1 MPFQVSSSATE
12 VFYVS
17 LQSALLKGYK
27 IKVTALDPQ
36 TGQQTRQQILSSES
50 EVTSPDSVLFVGANA
65 ASPLIIWADK
75 SFKTLKVNV
84 IGSKQVNTVAIDSPS
99 GEEIRKVNVHA
110 PTGQDTPSHFLVHYE
125 TDTGSWVEVYH
136 ANLESSTVFKAYQ
149 LPHLGGSS
157 VVAVSQRA
165 ANVFFTHATESEI
178 SVVSST
184 SQEVLGKWPLAEGN
198 LKGAKHAAADVVTR
212 GDSASVRLAFVSD
225 SGDWHLIQN
234 GKTEWTRHE
243 SLAGIVAAAW
253 AEPSQHEDIAHELE
267 MESHENVLAAYI
279 HRVKR
284 HLKDLERLPAW
295 LQELPKRVASSIF
308 SAEIT
313 NLDNFGVR
321 KLVLVATERGR
332 VAALDTGRRG
342 AVTWNVKV
350 ADVESWDVKA
360 IVALSNIASIYTG
373 DGSVVNLN
381 VTTGEVVSRKTLDS
395 KIKSIAT
402 IPGDTAPAIIGIRED
417 GSPLESVGY
426 LVTLSNDGRV
436 LGWAA
441 GNTQSPLWQFVP
453 PSGDTVL
460 RATSRPAHDPV
471 ASIGKVLG
479 DRSVL
484 YKYLNP
490 NLVLVTTTSDS
501 TASFYLLDGISGA
514 VLYSTTHRGVD
525 TSQPITSAMAENW
538 FAYSLYADETPDSP
552 AKGFQLVISEL
563 YESPIPNDRGPL
575 GSATNYSTLSSSP
588 NGLARPHVLTQSFLI
603 PEPISHMA
611 VTQTRQGITI
621 RQLICALPTL
631 NSLIGIP
638 RPVLDPRRP
647 VGRDP
652 TTAEREE
659 GLTKY
664 APFLEFDGKWFLSH
678 TRDLARVRAVIA
690 APTLLESTGLVF
702 AFGGGDVFGSRV
714 APSQAFDILG
724 KGFSKFQLLVTVIAL
739 LVGVVILA
747 PMVRFFL
754 SLIDISHIFFMELLM
769 LTFSGC
775 SRLDGN
781 KSIYSGS
788 DN

>member
-1 MPFQVSSSATE
+1 MGLLFSPFRQITADEESSGDVPFQVSSSATE

-27 IKVTALDPQ
+27 IKVTVLDSQ
-36 TGQQTRQQILSSES
+36 TGQQTRQHVLSSES

-65 ASPLIIWADK
+65 ANPLIIWADK
-75 SFKTLKVNV
+75 SFKALKFNI
-84 IGSKQVNTVAIDSPS
+84 IGSKQVNTVAVDNPS
-99 GEEIRKVNVHA
+99 GEEVRKVNVHA
-110 PTGQDTPSHFLVHYE
+110 PNGQDSPSHFVVHYE
-125 TDTGSWVEVYH
+125 TENGSWVEVYH
-136 ANLESSTVFKAYQ
+136 VDLESSTVSKAYQ

-157 VVAVSQRA
+157 AVAVSQRA
-165 ANVFFTHATESEI
+165 ANAFFTRATESEI
-178 SVVSST
+178 SVLSST
-184 SQEVLGKWPLAEGN
+184 SQEVLGKWSLAEGKLN
-198 LKGAKHAAADVVTR
+198 GAKYSAADVVTR

-253 AEPSQHEDIAHELE
+253 AEPVQHEDLAHELE
-267 MESHENVLAAYI
+267 IESHENVLAAYV
-279 HRVKR
+279 HRLKR

-295 LQELPKRVASSIF
+295 LQELPKRIASSIF

-321 KLVLVATERGR
+321 KFVVVATERGR

-350 ADVESWDVKA
+350 TDVESWDVKA
-360 IVALSNIASIYTG
+360 IVASSDIASIYAG
-373 DGSVVNLN
+373 DGSVINLN
-381 VTTGEVVSRKTLDS
+381 VTTGDVVSRQSLVS
-395 KIKSIAT
+395 KIKSVVA
-402 IPGDTAPAIIGIRED
+402 IPGDTSPSIIGIRED

-441 GNTQSPLWQFVP
+441 GNTQSPLWQFVA
-453 PSGDTVL
+453 PSGETIL
-460 RATSRPAHDPV
+460 RATSRPTHDPV

-490 NLVLVTTTSDS
+490 NLVLVTTIGDS

-514 VLYSTTHRGVD
+514 VLYSTTHQGVD

-538 FAYSLYADETPDSP
+538 FAYSLYADETPESP
-552 AKGFQLVISEL
+552 AKGYQLVISEL

-575 GSATNYSTLSSSP
+575 GSAANYSSLSSDGP
-588 NGLARPHVLTQSFLI
+588 PRPHVLTQSFII

-621 RQLICALPTL
+621 RQLLCTLPRL
-631 NSLIGIP
+631 NSLVGIP

-659 GLTKY
+659 GLIKY
-664 APFLEFDGKWFLSH
+664 SPFLEFDGKWFLSH
-678 TRDLARVRAVIA
+678 SRDVARVRAVIA
-690 APTLLESTGLVF
+690 APTLLESTGLIF
-702 AFGGGDVFGSRV
+702 AFGDGDIFGSRV

-724 KGFSKFQLLVTVIAL
+724 KGFSKFQLLVTVVAL
-739 LVGVVILA
+739 FVGVAILA
-747 PMVRFFL
+747 PMVSSCSLLFL
-754 SLIDISHIFFMELLM
+754 FHLCLCF
-769 LTFSGC
+769 
-775 SRLDGN
+775 
-781 KSIYSGS
+781 
-788 DN
+788 